1 MSARKTKATLPTSAT
16 SGLEPLRARVQRRRE
31 YLALL
36 EVELTNTRAIV
47 QEFTQLY
54 NERITPLELQQARLR
69 KLLDEL
75 TADLAPPPNG
85 WRGRDRR
92 KEPSAAAESNG
103 QNESEPG
110 PKEKPAAA
118 RDVDYER
125 KVRDLFR
132 RLAKQY
138 HPDLAQDE
146 DEKQRHAQIM
156 SEINQA
162 YMAKDLDALETLA
175 TSQAGPETYSNLP
188 EAELARLS
196 VELRQLDE
204 QVFEVEQTIRELD
217 LSPAMQM
224 YSDSRGE
231 RGGRGD
237 LLSEME
243 AEYRGRIGDLREELM
258 GMGVEIEIGD

>member
-1 MSARKTKATLPTSAT
+1 MSAKKIKPTLPTPAT
-16 SGLEPLRARVQRRRE
+16 PGLEPLRARVQRRRE

-36 EVELTNTRAIV
+36 EVELTNTRAVV

-54 NERITPLELQQARLR
+54 NERITPLELKQARLR
-69 KLLDEL
+69 KLLEEL

-85 WRGRDRR
+85 WRGRGRGRR
-92 KEPSAAAESNG
+92 PGPAAESNG
-103 QNESEPG
+103 RKESEQLQ
-110 PKEKPAAA
+110 KEKPAAP
-118 RDVDYER
+118 RDADYER

-146 DEKQRHAQIM
+146 DEKQRHALVM

-162 YMAKDLDALETLA
+162 YMAKDLEALETLA
-175 TSQAGPETYSNLP
+175 ASQAAPKAYSNLP

-196 VELRQLDE
+196 LELRQLDA
-204 QVFEVEQTIRELD
+204 QVFEVEQTIRDLD

-224 YSDSRGE
+224 HTDIRGE
-231 RGGRGD
+231 RSGRRD
-237 LLSEME
+237 VLAEME
-243 AEYRGRIGDLREELM
+243 VEYRGRISDLRERLM
-258 GMGVEIEIGD
+258 GLGMETE

>member
-1 MSARKTKATLPTSAT
+1 MSTKKSKPTLPTPAT
-16 SGLEPLRARVQRRRE
+16 PGLEPLRARVQRRRE

-36 EVELTNTRAIV
+36 EVELTNTRVIV

-54 NERITPLELQQARLR
+54 SERITPLELEQARLR

-75 TADLAPPPNG
+75 TADLAPPPSG
-85 WRGRDRR
+85 WRGRS
-92 KEPSAAAESNG
+92 KQPGSAAAPNG
-103 QNESEPG
+103 RKESEQL
-110 PKEKPAAA
+110 PKEKPPAP
-118 RDVDYER
+118 RDADYER

-146 DEKQRHAQIM
+146 DEKQRNAQIM

-162 YMAKDLDALETLA
+162 YMAKDLEGLETLA
-175 TSQAGPETYSNLP
+175 ASQAAPETYSNLP

-196 VELRQLDE
+196 VELRQLDA
-204 QVFEVEQTIRELD
+204 QVFEVEQTIRDLD

-224 YSDSRGE
+224 HSDIKGE
-231 RGGRGD
+231 RGGRRD
-237 LLSEME
+237 VLSEME
-243 AEYRGRIGDLREELM
+243 AEYRGRIGDLREKLM
-258 GMGVEIEIGD
+258 GMGVETEIS